1 MLSCYF
7 PLRERRVQKSL
18 FSGLISLL
26 MECHTTTFLSLQEMV
41 SECYCLTDSNQARY
55 QKFCSKTKIPA
66 PRQLPS
72 TKDEFFYIA
81 NEQTT

>member
-1 MLSCYF
+1 MLFCY
-7 PLRERRVQKSL
+7 LRGRQVQKSL

-26 MECHTTTFLSLQEMV
+26 MECLMTTFSSLQEMV
-41 SECYCLTDSNQARY
+41 SECYGLTDSNQARY

-72 TKDEFFYIA
+72 TKDEFLYLA